1 MPYILNKTNGTIV
14 ATVDDASLDL
24 TTNLTFV
31 GRNYAGYGEVQNEN
45 FLKLLENFSNSTAPT
60 RPIEGQLWYDTSNKQ
75 LNVYDNIYWKPIANL
90 EVSSEI
96 NIPSDTKN
104 PTIGDLW
111 YNVDKD
117 QINVYNGSD
126 FIVVGPPV
134 GSDTKAQWRG
144 DFEYDVNSLDLP
156 VYNIKAIIGSAN
168 EVVAIVSAETYNMPD
183 YSLSSTSPTYQT
195 RTDQFTRI
203 SKGITLNGADPTSGS
218 TRKEITGLA
227 DDSYF
232 WGTAAEALYAM
243 TATNASFSSGMTYEL
258 NNTNSQFYIPF
269 MGTLT
274 NSSICYADA
283 GLKYNPFTNI
293 LYTVA
298 SSALYADLAERYESD
313 AVYESGT
320 VVIIGGT
327 AEVTVTSKR
336 ANTAVAGIVSKNPAY
351 MMNSE
356 AGSDLTHPYIA
367 LKGRVPCKVSGPIK
381 KGELLV
387 TSQRPGFAEAWKP
400 GDDPNSVIGKS
411 LQNFTGAYGII
422 EVKI

>member
-1 MPYILNKTNGTIV
+1 MPYILNKTNGTVV
-14 ATVDDASLDL
+14 ATVNDASLDL
-24 TTNLTFV
+24 TTNLTFL

-60 RPIEGQLWYDTSNKQ
+60 RPIEGQLWYNATDKQ

-90 EVSSEI
+90 EVNSET

-104 PTIGDLW
+104 PVKGDLW
-111 YNVDKD
+111 YNTNKD
-117 QINVYNGSD
+117 QLNVYNGSD

-144 DFEYDVNSLDLP
+144 DFEYDSNSLDLP
-156 VYNIKAIIGSAN
+156 VYNIKAVIGSAD
-168 EVVAIVSAETYNMPD
+168 EVIAMVSAETYTMPD
-183 YSLSSTSPTYQT
+183 YSLSATSPTYQT
-195 RTDQFTRI
+195 RTDQFTKI
-203 SKGITLNGADPTSGS
+203 SRGITLTGADPTSGS

-227 DDSYF
+227 EDSYF
-232 WGTAAEALYAM
+232 WGTSAESLYAM
-243 TATNASFSSGMTYEL
+243 RATTSTYAEGLTYAL
-258 NNTNSQFYIPF
+258 NNSNQQFYVPF

-274 NSSICYADA
+274 NSSVCYADA

-320 VVIIGGT
+320 VLIIGGT

-336 ANTAVAGIVSKNPAY
+336 ANTAVAGIVSKSPAY

-367 LKGRVPCKVSGPIK
+367 LKGRVPCKVSGPVK

-387 TSQRPGFAEAWKP
+387 TSHRDGFAEAWKP
-400 GDDPNSVIGKS
+400 GDDPNAVIGKS
-411 LQNFTGAYGII
+411 LQNFNGAYGIV
-422 EVKI
+422 EVKV

>member
-60 RPIEGQLWYDTSNKQ
+60 RPIEGQLWYDTLNKQ

-90 EVSSEI
+90 EVNSES